1 MIITFI
7 GHSFLGENL
16 NLDNKIKF
24 EILKNVKE
32 NEKVNFYCGG
42 YGAFD
47 ELCRRV
53 CRNLQKENENFEVV
67 FVTPYITPSQ
77 QKKIDDYLLNGLY
90 DSVMYPELE
99 NTPMR
104 FAIIKRNKWMIEHA
118 DLIIAYVE
126 YEYGGAY
133 NALKY
138 AYQKGKA
145 VINLGGV

>member
-7 GHSFLGENL
+7 GHSSLGQNL
-16 NLDNKIKF
+16 DLDNKIKF
-24 EILKNVKE
+24 EILKNIRE
-32 NEKVNFYCGG
+32 NEKVFFYCGG
-42 YGAFD
+42 YGDFD

-53 CRNLQKENENFEVV
+53 CRNLQKENKNFEVV

-77 QKKIDDYLLNGLY
+77 QKKIEDYLLNGIY
-90 DSVMYPELE
+90 DSVVYPELE

-104 FAIIKRNKWMIEHA
+104 FAITNRNKWMIERA

-133 NALKY
+133 KAFKY
-138 AYQKGKA
+138 AYKKGKI
-145 VINLGGV
+145 VINLGRV